1 MTVQTEDKR
10 PAVVRRSPNRAP
22 SGAPTRQSPPRQKAV
37 HVANRRD
44 GNSMALGWGSQLTRA
59 EKEQVKGR
67 LAFLGLSAV
76 VALALLLMG
85 GALLWDKVVVA
96 RQPVLRVDGQA
107 VPLQHYAAL
116 LSYRRNVLQ
125 NEFMQASEMAS
136 QPTPPGTDPSQNFMA
151 TYGRQR
157 MQQIQGMLPNLDSQL
172 LEELIGQHLIRAEAQ
187 KRNITVTPADIEKEL
202 KLMVGYQEPE
212 AASSAGTDGA
222 AAPPPAAR
230 ARGAETFESKFKE
243 YRRLTGGSEALIRA
257 DVENQFL
264 RREFE
269 KQLADAVPTR
279 AEQIKVSHILVQD
292 EETAKQALQ
301 RIRNG
306 EPFAAV
312 AAELSLDPGTK
323 DKGGELGWFSRG
335 LLAKEFEDAAFALQP
350 GQISDVVKTNFGW
363 HIILLQDRDPNRELE
378 GQSLSAVKQRALP
391 QWLEQEEKNHKIER
405 LLNDDMIDWAQR
417 NAHEP
422 ASARRR

>member
-1 MTVQTEDKR
+1 MSVQTEDKR
-10 PAVVRRSPNRAP
+10 PAVVRRPSNRAP
-22 SGAPTRQSPPRQKAV
+22 SGVPARQKAV

-44 GNSMALGWGSQLTRA
+44 GNAMALGWGSQLSRA
-59 EKEQVKGR
+59 EKDQVKGR

-76 VALALLLMG
+76 VALAVFLIA
-85 GALLWDKVVVA
+85 GAILWDKVIIA

-125 NEFMQASEMAS
+125 NEFLQASEMAS
-136 QPTPPGTDPSQNFMA
+136 QPTPPGTDPSQNVMA
-151 TYGRQR
+151 NYGRQR
-157 MQQIQGMLPNLDSQL
+157 MQQIQGVLANLDSQL
-172 LEELIGQHLIRAEAQ
+172 IEELVGQQLIRAEAQ
-187 KRNITVTPADIEKEL
+187 KRNIAVTPADVEKEL

-212 AASSAGTDGA
+212 AAATGADGA
-222 AAPPPAAR
+222 VAASPVAR
-230 ARGAETFESKFKE
+230 TRGAETFEAKFRE

-257 DVENQFL
+257 DVENQLLL
-264 RREFE
+264 RELE
-269 KQLADAVPTR
+269 KQMADAVPTR
-279 AEQIKVSHILVQD
+279 AEQINVSHILVQD
-292 EETAKQALQ
+292 EEVAKQALQ

-312 AAELSLDPGTK
+312 AAELSVDPGSK

-350 GQISDVVKTNFGW
+350 GQISDLVKTNFGW

-378 GQSLSAVKQRALP
+378 GQSLTAVKQRALP
-391 QWLEQEEKNHKIER
+391 QWLEQEEKNHKVER
-405 LLNDDMIDWAQR
+405 LLDDDMIDWAQR
-417 NAHEP
+417 HAYEP
-422 ASARRR
+422 AQARGR